1 MNNLLNI
8 SPIDG
13 RYHEKTKELSDYFS
27 EYALIKYR
35 VLIEIKWL
43 IYLLEKGIIDES
55 ITSDEKDKILNIINN
70 FSLEDA
76 EKVKE
81 IENTTTHD
89 VKACEYFLQE
99 KFTELNLSR

>member
-35 VLIEIKWL
+35 IIIEIKWL
-43 IYLLEKGIIDES
+43 IYLLKKIIVIYS
-55 ITSDEKDKILNIINN
+55 GTKCKSVLY
-70 FSLEDA
+70 FPSL
-76 EKVKE
+76 
-81 IENTTTHD
+81 
-89 VKACEYFLQE
+89 
-99 KFTELNLSR
+99 